1 MSEKI
6 LIILGG
12 LIIGTGLLL
21 MSTYQEYK
29 HITES
34 VMLLSGVLGTVISI
48 YQFFRN
54 K

>member
-29 HITES
+29 NITES
-34 VMLLSGVLGTVISI
+34 FMLLSGVLGTIISV
-48 YQFFRN
+48 YQFLRN